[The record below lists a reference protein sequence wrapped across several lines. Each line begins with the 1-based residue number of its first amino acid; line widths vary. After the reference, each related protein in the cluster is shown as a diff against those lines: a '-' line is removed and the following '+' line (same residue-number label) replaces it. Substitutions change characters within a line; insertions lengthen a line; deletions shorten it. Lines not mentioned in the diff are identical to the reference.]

1 MGLTNIAISRL
12 ILKRKLFLF
21 SLAVLFFYCNV
32 FSQSRNL
39 DYYLQAAL
47 NNSPL
52 LKDYNNQLKSASY
65 DSLSARAG
73 LRTLVSL
80 TSQAMYAPAYK
91 NFGYDSAITNG
102 GNYSALINVT
112 QPLFNHKLRNGQYQ
126 TIIIANQTLY
136 TSARISEID
145 LKKSITAQYLT
156 AYADYNQLQFN
167 QTVLQLLKDEEATL
181 KQLVEHGIYLQ
192 TDYFNL
198 LVTISAQEITH
209 KQTFIQFK
217 NDLGQLNLL
226 SGIMDTSTV
235 TLEDPNL
242 SIQDTFDLENAPQ
255 MLQFRIDSMK
265 NANARLLIDLNYRP
279 KLSVFGDAGF
289 NSVNPKNIPHN
300 FGTSIGVNFTLPIY
314 DGRQR
319 KYQYNKFAITENTR
333 LNYKEF
339 YTAQYKQQILQLNE
353 QLKLT
358 EELIGNIKSQIG
370 DQEKLIELYK
380 VEIDKGL
387 VRFIDFLTVVNNYL
401 SVKNSLTQSEMNR
414 LQIINQMNYLK

>member
-1 MGLTNIAISRL
+1 M
-12 ILKRKLFLF
+12 ILKGKIFLVSF
-21 SLAVLFFYCNV
+21 AVLFLYSNL
-32 FSQSRNL
+32 FSQTHNL
-39 DYYLQAAL
+39 DYYIKAGL

-52 LKDYNNQLKSASY
+52 LKDYNNQLQAASY
-65 DSLSARAG
+65 DSLLARAG
-73 LRTLVSL
+73 LRTQVSL

-91 NFGYDSAITNG
+91 DFGYDSAITNG

-126 TIIIANQTLY
+126 TIIIANQTLH
-136 TSARISEID
+136 TTARISEID

-156 AYADYNQLQFN
+156 AYADYNQLEFN
-167 QTVLQLLKDEEATL
+167 QTILQLLKNEQATL

-192 TDYFNL
+192 TDYLNL
-198 LVTISAQEITH
+198 SVTISAQEIVH
-209 KQTFIQFK
+209 KQTFIQYK
-217 NDLGQLNLL
+217 NDLGQLNFL

-235 TLEDPNL
+235 SLEDPNL
-242 SIQDTFDLENAPQ
+242 SIQNTFDLENAPP
-255 MLQFRIDSMK
+255 MLQFRIDSLK

-279 KLSVFGDAGF
+279 KLNAFGDAGF
-289 NSVNPKNIPHN
+289 NAVNPKNIPHN
-300 FGTSIGVNFTLPIY
+300 FGTSIGLNFTLPIY

-319 KYQYNKFAITENTR
+319 RYQYSKFAISENTR
-333 LNYKEF
+333 FNYKEF
-339 YTAQYKQQILQLNE
+339 YTAQYKQQILQLKE

-358 EELIGNIKSQIG
+358 DELIINIKTQIT

-380 VEIDKGL
+380 VEIEKGL

-401 SVKNSLTQSEMNR
+401 TIKNTLTQSEMNR